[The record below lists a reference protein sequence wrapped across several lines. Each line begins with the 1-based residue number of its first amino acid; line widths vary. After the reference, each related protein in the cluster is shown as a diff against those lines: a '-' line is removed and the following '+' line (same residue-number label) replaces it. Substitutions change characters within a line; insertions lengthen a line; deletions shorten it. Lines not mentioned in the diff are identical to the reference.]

1 MCETKYYSN
10 DEEMYIRNVMQ
21 QPMKKKSNINGMI
34 GNGNTFELLAQM
46 NDECRNQMLDHK

>member
-21 QPMKKKSNINGMI
+21 QPMKEKSNINGMI